1 MVVRPFIVVVWVCRL
16 GLYVH
21 FVSSRRCK
29 MGVFDVIRWK
39 NDCFYKIMSNFVACS
54 GWER

>member
-1 MVVRPFIVVVWVCRL
+1 MVVRPFIVVVCVCRW
-16 GLYVH
+16 GLCVH
-21 FVSSRRCK
+21 FVLSRRYK

-54 GWER
+54 DWER